1 MRDVEL
7 TVSLRGGGPISRGVG
22 TITVNR
28 ARKSQLSR
36 GGQLEERVG
45 LDGMSRRAGLTAE
58 PIGEARRFTRAGTE
72 YGVAQSRNCIA
83 TGFPG
88 ELVAPG
94 SAIRGALKRARGDPR
109 RSPAPFGAAS
119 I

>member
-1 MRDVEL
+1 MREVEL
-7 TVSLRGGGPISRGVG
+7 TVSLRGRTHFSRGVG

-28 ARKSQLSR
+28 ARKSQLSS

-45 LDGMSRRAGLTAE
+45 LDGTSRQAGVTAE
-58 PIGEARRFTRAGTE
+58 PIEEARRFTRAGME
-72 YGVAQSRNCIA
+72 YGVAQSSNCMA

-94 SAIRGALKRARGDPR
+94 SAIRGPKAGAW
-109 RSPAPFGAAS
+109 RS
-119 I
+119 